1 MLRRGDAGGKFRQ
14 KKTKETKPGNFF
26 HSFVHFVAFC
36 DLKPGEGRQKQHSN
50 APASPALFG
59 CRHQSLKYD
68 ASKIQ
73 AMNTKAI
80 QHTVLIRATPKAIY
94 DALMNEKKHS
104 QFTGE
109 RANIR
114 AKAGAPFSCYDGYIT
129 GITLELEPAKLIVQ
143 AWRSQNWPAGTW
155 SIVTFRLAKKSGG
168 TQLRFTQIG
177 VPAND
182 YARKN
187 NGWRMHYWQP
197 LKQFLEK

>member
-1 MLRRGDAGGKFRQ
+1 
-14 KKTKETKPGNFF
+14 
-26 HSFVHFVAFC
+26 
-36 DLKPGEGRQKQHSN
+36 
-50 APASPALFG
+50 
-59 CRHQSLKYD
+59 LKYD
-68 ASKIQ
+68 AAEIQ
-73 AMNTKAI
+73 IMKARYI

-109 RANIR
+109 RARIR

-129 GITLELEPAKLIVQ
+129 GITLELEPGKRIVQ
-143 AWRSQNWPAGTW
+143 AWRSQNWPDGHY
-155 SIVTFRLAKKSGG
+155 SIVTFALSKKAGG
-168 TQLRFTQIG
+168 TQLRFTQVG

-187 NGWRMHYWQP
+187 RGWQMHYWEP